1 VTAAR
6 TLLAA
11 AAVLAALVITTATSA
26 AVLSS
31 DERSL
36 LQEMNRVRTAY
47 GLPRL
52 RVDRALQ
59 RAARAHSREM
69 LRREW
74 FAHGSVGPRLLR
86 FGIRSPV
93 LGENLAWGV
102 GENALPRA
110 VVRSWLASPSH
121 RRNLLDR
128 SFRQVGVASAVG
140 SFLGYAGASVIT
152 TDFSGSE
159 PSLSRP

>member
-1 VTAAR
+1 MTAAR

-11 AAVLAALVITTATSA
+11 VAVLGALVITASSA
-26 AVLSS
+26 AALSS

-36 LQEMNRVRTAY
+36 LREMNRVRTAY
-47 GLPRL
+47 GLQRL

-69 LRREW
+69 LRRER
-74 FAHGSVGPRLLR
+74 FTHGTVGQRFLR

-102 GENALPRA
+102 GENALPRV
-110 VVRSWLASPSH
+110 VVRAWLGSPPH

-128 SFRQVGVASAVG
+128 SFRRVGVASAIG
-140 SFLGYAGASVIT
+140 SFLGYEGASVIT
-152 TDFSGSE
+152 TDFSG
-159 PSLSRP
+159 

>member
-11 AAVLAALVITTATSA
+11 AAVLGALVITASSA
-26 AVLSS
+26 AALSS

-36 LQEMNRVRTAY
+36 LREMNRARTAY

-52 RVDRALQ
+52 NIDRALQ

-74 FAHGSVGPRLLR
+74 FAHGSVGPRFLR

-102 GENALPRA
+102 GEDALPRV
-110 VVRSWLASPSH
+110 VVRSWLESPSH

-128 SFRQVGVASAVG
+128 SFRRVGVASAVG
-140 SFLGYAGASVIT
+140 SFLGYADASVIT